1 MEIQDKIEKLAD
13 LLENRIKQYVPNG
26 TDAIRKFW
34 GAYKLTA
41 VMRSES
47 EQDKCIQECG
57 QTEDL
62 LDDEITARIYQVGA
76 FSVRISKNACEG
88 GYPNIWEERTPASA
102 EVIQNLRKKEKEKA
116 EALRRAHEQGMGIT
130 YSDYIDDHRIE
141 TVVSACKHSGIA
153 PAKNYQYICHAQP
166 EWHGWCETIGKICAV
181 RLARRSNQGAL
192 IVNKHFFGD
201 SHSAEH
207 WYAFFENGKVE
218 EYSID
223 C

>member
-1 MEIQDKIEKLAD
+1 MEIQDKIEELAD

-47 EQDKCIQECG
+47 KQDKCIQEYG
-57 QTEDL
+57 QAEDL
-62 LDDEITARIYQVGA
+62 LDDEITAAIYQVGA
-76 FSVRISKNACEG
+76 FSVRISKNVCEG
-88 GYPNIWEERTPASA
+88 RYPNDWAERTPAPA
-102 EVIQNLRKKEKEKA
+102 EVIQNLREKENKRA
-116 EALRRAHEQGMGIT
+116 EA
-130 YSDYIDDHRIE
+130 SDFESDCPRNCRIE
-141 TVVSACKHSGIA
+141 IVVSACRHSGIA
-153 PAKNYQYICHAQP
+153 PAKKYQYICHAQP

-181 RLARRSNQGAL
+181 RLSRRSDQDAL

-218 EYSID
+218 GYSID